1 MIQSKPDP
9 KTNHLPNQFVKD
21 ENMERIT
28 YTTGL
33 SKPLTK
39 EHTDEMNKEEI
50 LYLSNAR
57 ITDIRKE
64 SIVWRAIQD
73 F

>member
-1 MIQSKPDP
+1 MIRSKPDP

-50 LYLSNAR
+50 LY
-57 ITDIRKE
+57 
-64 SIVWRAIQD
+64 
-73 F
+73 